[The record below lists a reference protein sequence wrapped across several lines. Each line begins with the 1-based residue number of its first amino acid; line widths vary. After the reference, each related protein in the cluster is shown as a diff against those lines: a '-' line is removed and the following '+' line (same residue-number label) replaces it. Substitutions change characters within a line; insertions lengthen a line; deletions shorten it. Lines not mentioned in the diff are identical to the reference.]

1 MGLFDNRVVI
11 VTGAGRGIG
20 REHALRF
27 AAEGAAVVVNDLGG
41 THDGSGEDSSP
52 ARQVVDEI
60 IAADGRAVANG
71 DSVGSW
77 DGAQSI
83 VRTAI
88 ETFGDLH
95 ILVNNAGITRDRS
108 IVNMTEQDFDAVVEV
123 HLKGSFALTHWAAVH
138 WREESKAGRQVARSI
153 VNTTSGS
160 GLFGNAGQA
169 NYASAK
175 MGIAALTIVSAREL
189 GRYGAR
195 VNAIAP
201 AARTRM
207 TLATPGFEDVLK
219 APDDAA
225 AFDRWHPANPTPMA
239 MFLATEDC
247 PFNGQVF
254 ETFGERV
261 SLYAA
266 WPVEK
271 SAIAEHG
278 WTVADLVL
286 ATKDWPAG
294 PPAMPAT

>member
-20 REHALRF
+20 REHALQF

-41 THDGSGEDSSP
+41 THDGSGEDGSP

-60 IAADGRAVANG
+60 IAAGGRAVANG

-95 ILVNNAGITRDRS
+95 ILVNNAGITRDRP
-108 IVNMTEQDFDAVVEV
+108 IVNMTERDFDAVVEV

-138 WREESKAGRQVARSI
+138 WRVESKAGRQVARSI

-189 GRYGAR
+189 SRYGAR

-219 APDDAA
+219 APDDAD

-271 SAIAEHG
+271 SAIAEQG
-278 WTVADLVL
+278 WTVAGLAL
-286 ATKDWPAG
+286 ATKGWPAG
-294 PPAMPAT
+294 PPAMPAA